1 LLTIVQAGYGPSR
14 ALVVAYF
21 IGNKEAL
28 LKSLPRSACVIVDLD
43 GKGGRFARPV
53 GAGGV
58 DTIAKVVEFAHR
70 ALGSFEV
77 DTTILVGWSIGA
89 QAVREQLRAGARIEV
104 AIALD
109 GTSGNV
115 PPTAVQLAPWK
126 AASEAARRGEMLCV
140 VTASQLTYTRAL
152 PPAQRFES
160 TVYVA
165 TELWKRERP
174 LSPAELLQPGAYQ
187 DGSFFV
193 EVHASGPVDGEAH
206 RREQNVHLP
215 AIVRSVVM
223 PWLEGRVPV
232 TQPTGSPPA
241 PLRTAKVLQGRLNDH
256 GAAPP
261 LDVDGDI
268 GPLTKAATRTF
279 QRRHGLPV
287 TGAADEATWG
297 ALETSDASTRRDTP
311 TVARSFGLAVLEQ
324 AMADLAANIHEE
336 GHNAGADIERLY
348 LTPLRLAAGANW
360 CAAAVRSWVV
370 RAAAALGV
378 TAPNIGGP
386 GAKNIIAQIRAAGGE
401 WIAAKD
407 LRSEDVE
414 AGMIFVEDRSIPGR
428 PETDWYGHTGVVS
441 GPCVGSLY
449 PAVEGNSGLLGDRVA
464 HMKRVLSS
472 PRLLGMGRL
481 K

>member
-1 LLTIVQAGYGPSR
+1 MLTIVQAGYGPSR

-140 VTASQLTYTRAL
+140 VTATQLTYTRTL
-152 PPAQRFES
+152 PPAKRFES

-174 LSPAELLQPGAYQ
+174 LSPAELLVPGDYQ
-187 DGSFFV
+187 DGSFRV
-193 EVHASGPVDGEAH
+193 EVHASGPVDDEAH

-215 AIVRSVVM
+215 AIIGRVVM
-223 PWLEGRVPV
+223 PWLEGRAPV
-232 TQPTGSPPA
+232 TQPTGAAPV
-241 PLRTAKVLQGRLNDH
+241 PLRTAKVLQTRLNEH
-256 GAAPP
+256 GASPP

-268 GPLTKAATRTF
+268 GPLTRGATKAF

-287 TGAADEATWG
+287 TGAADEATWA
-297 ALETSDASTRRDTP
+297 ALEEPTEPSVARGAHLLSQADLDTAIARLRAEVGVHETPGAGTTPRVVEYGKGAERRGKLLDLGNTDEPAWCCVVQGYVEKGLDGAIIHRWAVSEAWADAVANKTARLRTYRGRRGDLAVFARAGQDPRNGGKGHLTRAIEDVDDRGDYPAIGGNEGGPAHHGGEVLLSTRNVDDETL
-311 TVARSFGLAVLEQ
+311 VGW
-324 AMADLAANIHEE
+324 I
-336 GHNAGADIERLY
+336 
-348 LTPLRLAAGANW
+348 
-360 CAAAVRSWVV
+360 VRS
-370 RAAAALGV
+370 
-378 TAPNIGGP
+378 
-386 GAKNIIAQIRAAGGE
+386 
-401 WIAAKD
+401 
-407 LRSEDVE
+407 
-414 AGMIFVEDRSIPGR
+414 
-428 PETDWYGHTGVVS
+428 
-441 GPCVGSLY
+441 
-449 PAVEGNSGLLGDRVA
+449 
-464 HMKRVLSS
+464 
-472 PRLLGMGRL
+472 
-481 K
+481 